1 MLPSMVYKSHNE
13 EGEMISALIY
23 LVIYLIVIG
32 LVLWLLN
39 YLIDNVPLQDPFR
52 RVAKVALMVISVL
65 IVILLLLSFVGVLDG
80 GTPRLKW

>member
-1 MLPSMVYKSHNE
+1 
-13 EGEMISALIY
+13 MIQSLIY

-52 RVAKVALMVISVL
+52 RVAKVALMVVGVL
-65 IVILLLLSFVGVLDG
+65 IVIVLLLQFAGILGDGV
-80 GTPRLKW
+80 PRLR